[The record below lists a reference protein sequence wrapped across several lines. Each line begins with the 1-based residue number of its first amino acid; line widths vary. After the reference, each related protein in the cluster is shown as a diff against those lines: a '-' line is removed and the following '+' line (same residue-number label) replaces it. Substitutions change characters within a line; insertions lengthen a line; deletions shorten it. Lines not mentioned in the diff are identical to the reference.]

1 MKKVLIQ
8 MELLKLIK
16 NSMFEVSFLNEIV
29 DGMIERMNISGADF
43 MNFTVGV
50 WNRPGTINNRLPKS

>member
-1 MKKVLIQ
+1 

-29 DGMIERMNISGADF
+29 DGMIERMNISGTDF

>member
-1 MKKVLIQ
+1 

-29 DGMIERMNISGADF
+29 DGMIEKMNISGADF